1 MLFPSTTL
9 LTLVLVSLKALA
21 KDSEDQV
28 ILQTEHN
35 DHLPEVILDD
45 EFSAW
50 LEETGT
56 IRGMKGVSIAVTRK
70 NKNDDGWTTETKG
83 FGVADRW
90 GTPVDDEVKSLYLDP
105 KKSDSVSDT

>member
-1 MLFPSTTL
+1 MLLSSIAL
-9 LTLVLVSLKALA
+9 LTLVLFFLKALA
-21 KDSEDQV
+21 KDSGDQFV
-28 ILQTEHN
+28 LQTEYS
-35 DHLPEVILDD
+35 DHLPSPEVVLDD

-70 NKNDDGWTTETKG
+70 NKNDDGWTTETRG

-90 GTPVDDEVKSLYLDP
+90 GTPVDDEVKSSGS
-105 KKSDSVSDT
+105 KIRFRE